1 MDKYEYK
8 VKMQQIKSLIEQK
21 DFTTAVE
28 IADGINWKKVKN
40 SNTLT
45 HIGKVYAEVGRYDDS
60 IELLLM
66 AYDRSPIGRNIVYEL
81 TCVAIK
87 AGKLESAR
95 NYYNEFLEIAP
106 QDPMKFI
113 LRYHLAKALGA
124 SLQEQIGILEEYKE
138 LDYSEEWSYE
148 LAYLYHKAGM
158 GDQCVEE
165 CDELE
170 LWFGD
175 GIYVEKALELKMLYQ
190 PLTRHQEDKYRQLKQ
205 SRSGIVEVRPTDE
218 LESGEIVNTPV
229 KIPTVKTN
237 PSKFNTVNLQAELA
251 RSMQEIMDAKE
262 KDEVT
267 DTLNNVKKMAAE
279 IPYLQMDPD
288 VEEKAQRLSEMEEE
302 AEIDG
307 TLKNDF
313 QELLAED
320 YDGQISMKVP
330 ESNELER
337 QITGQ
342 ISIDDILAEWEKTKH
357 AAEVAMEN
365 AKMRKLES
373 AKQRALQETGNLMEK
388 LQDVMPQ
395 IEASQQETQDEF
407 TPEVSQEE
415 DAKAYEPEVIPV
427 PMPNLSIPNEEP
439 APYIN
444 TEEPE
449 EFIPQPQADEFVP
462 ETSLEEDSEEP
473 VNYFEPQQPV
483 QPQVPAP
490 DEIEFD
496 LEDFEMG
503 SGYTQQHIYEPEEV
517 MPAEEEPVEELP
529 TEEMTAPEEPVEEM
543 LTEETPMADEP
554 DGQEP
559 QAEVNLEESMQEA
572 EKEADGITDILKQ
585 ELSGILSDGIGQLK
599 KAGQGIE
606 ELLKKP
612 ENKLPDPTQ
621 KLPSLDQLIIDEAKK
636 EQDKE
641 RKEAQLIADAI
652 GDDEYLRR
660 NITMPVIADLSD
672 DDDIPQIAEPE
683 DEFDEYDQTE
693 LTEEQRKTFSY
704 FVPVSGME
712 RQICQ
717 VLVGAAK
724 RMRDADGT
732 SASGNIIIQGYPG
745 SGKTQMA
752 SNLLKALQQKTGR
765 MIGRPGRIYA
775 DSLNQ
780 KDVAKVFEK
789 VKGGCLIIEKAGDLT
804 SGTARILSDLME
816 QDTDGL
822 LVILED
828 TRLGIEDAMKLD
840 ASFAK
845 KFTEKISIPI
855 FTSDEL
861 VTFARRYAR
870 DEGYSIDEMGIL
882 ALYNRIGNVQRVD
895 QATTLTEVKDILDE
909 AIENSEKSGFRK
921 AFGNVF
927 SKNKSEEG
935 LKTLVEKDFEG

>member
-1 MDKYEYK
+1 
-8 VKMQQIKSLIEQK
+8 MQQIKSLINEN
-21 DFTTAVE
+21 DYTTAAE

-40 SNTLT
+40 SNTLA
-45 HIGKVYAEVGRYDDS
+45 HIGKVYEQVGRYDDS

-87 AGKLESAR
+87 AGQLESAR

-205 SRSGIVEVRPTDE
+205 SRSGIVEVRPTDD
-218 LESGEIVNTPV
+218 LESGEIVNSPV

-262 KDEVT
+262 KEEVA

-279 IPYLQMDPD
+279 IPYLQVNPQ
-288 VEEKAQRLSEMEEE
+288 VEEKAQRLSAMEEE

-330 ESNELER
+330 EGNELER

-365 AKMRKLES
+365 AKMRKLAS

-395 IEASQQETQDEF
+395 IEASYQAEQGEN
-407 TPEVSQEE
+407 
-415 DAKAYEPEVIPV
+415 EPESLKNKIEPTQEYIPEIDSSV
-427 PMPNLSIPNEEP
+427 PMPNLSLSNEEP
-439 APYIN
+439 APYIS

-449 EFIPQPQADEFVP
+449 ETFSQMEESKEPEQSVDEYQPEQSIEDEDEPINYFAVPQDTQEP
-462 ETSLEEDSEEP
+462 ETAS
-473 VNYFEPQQPV
+473 
-483 QPQVPAP
+483 

-496 LEDFEMG
+496 LDDFEMG
-503 SGYTQQHIYEPEEV
+503 SGYTQQSTYEPEEE
-517 MPAEEEPVEELP
+517 MPEAKEPEDSSEPEQVEQIEE
-529 TEEMTAPEEPVEEM
+529 AK
-543 LTEETPMADEP
+543 EP
-554 DGQEP
+554 DVKETGPAPAQDEDDSQE
-559 QAEVNLEESMQEA
+559 AMEKA

-585 ELSGILSDGIGQLK
+585 ELSGILSEGIGQLK

-652 GDDEYLRR
+652 GDDDYLRK
-660 NITMPVIADLSD
+660 NITMPVIADLAEED
-672 DDDIPQIAEPE
+672 EMPQIAEPE
-683 DEFDEYDQTE
+683 DDFDEYDQEE
-693 LTEEQRKTFSY
+693 LTEEQKKTFSY

-780 KDVAKVFEK
+780 KDISKVFEK
-789 VKGGCLIIEKAGDLT
+789 VRGGCLIIEKAGDLT
-804 SGTARILSDLME
+804 SGTARVLAQLME
-816 QDTDGL
+816 QDTGGL

-828 TRLGIEDAMKLD
+828 TRLGIEDAMRLD
-840 ASFAK
+840 PSFAK

-861 VTFARRYAR
+861 VTFARRYAK
-870 DEGYSIDEMGIL
+870 DEGYTIDEMGIL
-882 ALYNRIGNVQRVD
+882 ALYNRIGNVQRID

-909 AIENSEKSGFRK
+909 AIENSEKSSFRK

-935 LKTLVEKDFEG
+935 LKTLVEKDFEV